1 MWKNI
6 LQFLGLI
13 SGCVIGALVWFHLQL
28 PRPAKPGCGVYSAT
42 YDEQQFQLALFTAML
57 ALAHG
62 ALGRV
67 IGCRF
72 DRVRQGTELEPP
84 SETTSPFTSAA
95 EWAKQTGASRS
106 CIIAAIR
113 NRQLEGFERDGTW
126 YVARRLR
133 IDER

>member
-6 LQFLGLI
+6 LQFLGLMT
-13 SGCVIGALVWFHLQL
+13 GCILGSLIWLHLQL
-28 PRPAKPGCGVYSAT
+28 PPPVESGCAVGSAT
-42 YDEQQFQLALFTAML
+42 YEQHQFQLALLTAML

-72 DRVRQGTELEPP
+72 DRVRQGAEHEPV
-84 SETTSPFTSAA
+84 SETTSAFTSAA
-95 EWAKQTGASRS
+95 EWAKQTGASRC

-113 NRQLEGFERDGTW
+113 NGQLEGFERDGTW
-126 YVARRLR
+126 YVARGLR
-133 IDER
+133 RDDR